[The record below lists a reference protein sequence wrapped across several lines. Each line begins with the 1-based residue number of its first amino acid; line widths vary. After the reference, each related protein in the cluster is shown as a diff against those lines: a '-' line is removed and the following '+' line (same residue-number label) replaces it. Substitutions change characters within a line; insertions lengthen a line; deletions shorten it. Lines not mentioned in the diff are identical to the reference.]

1 MTKKEFLAEVAD
13 RLEVK
18 PKEVEQVLDAM
29 LFVLKEQLIAED
41 TVRLS
46 DFGIFSTVVK
56 KQRTI
61 VNKFTGKEQVV
72 PQKRTVRYK
81 PSKYLKEL
89 VDFGA

>member
-1 MTKKEFLAEVAD
+1 MIWFW
-13 RLEVK
+13 
-18 PKEVEQVLDAM
+18 
-29 LFVLKEQLIAED
+29 
-41 TVRLS
+41 
-46 DFGIFSTVVK
+46 IFSTVVK
-56 KQRTI
+56 KQRII